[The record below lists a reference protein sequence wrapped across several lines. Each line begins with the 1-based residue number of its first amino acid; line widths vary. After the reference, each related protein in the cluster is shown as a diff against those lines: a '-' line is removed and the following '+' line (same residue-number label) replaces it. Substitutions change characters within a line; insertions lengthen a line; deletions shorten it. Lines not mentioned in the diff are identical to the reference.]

1 MLFIY
6 LLNFISLL
14 AAPNNQDHRISKVEK
29 KQGPSREIQELTAQL
44 HEQLQSGVLDH
55 EQFAQA
61 SSDYDENFIYK
72 PNWMTSSNETLLG
85 AVLHTLPAKE

>member
-29 KQGPSREIQELTAQL
+29 KQGPSRGIQELTAQL

-55 EQFAQA
+55 EPFAQA
-61 SSDYDENFIYK
+61 SSAYDENFIYR

-85 AVLHTLPAKE
+85 AVLHNPPAKE